1 MDGSGQARRRG
12 PVFVGKTFPRVVG
25 SCSSGILTP
34 CSCAVRWVRQ
44 VRDWT
49 PLLSHFWTFTVEHS
63 GALGS
68 KNPVE
73 SNWYSLVS
81 PARILE
87 WKNHLCGLNH
97 GSNHDS
103 EELLNCYTWR
113 ERIKVGVRKI
123 HFYCASSTADGG
135 SWEQE
140 TAVPDTSDL
149 GQRPSALCCS
159 RGGTVALL
167 CLWQL
172 GRTWPV
178 AYSGCQIIPKR
189 WHLVSVLGGTRLLF
203 ARTSLHLWELHRAAF
218 LLQQIEGLPW
228 LFFSWLCLLLVTVD
242 ILCGL
247 VWHVWLKPFRAKWLI
262 IRSFLLFPVIA

>member
-159 RGGTVALL
+159 RGGVVALL

-203 ARTSLHLWELHRAAF
+203 ARTSLHLWELPFCCNKLRVSPGCFSAGCACCWWLLTSFVGWFDMSDWNPSELNGSLLEASCYF
-218 LLQQIEGLPW
+218 LW
-228 LFFSWLCLLLVTVD
+228 
-242 ILCGL
+242 
-247 VWHVWLKPFRAKWLI
+247 
-262 IRSFLLFPVIA
+262 

>member
-1 MDGSGQARRRG
+1 MPILPVQVMDGSGQARRRG

-49 PLLSHFWTFTVEHS
+49 PLLSHCWTFTVDHS

-87 WKNHLCGLNH
+87 WKNHLCWL
-97 GSNHDS
+97 S

-135 SWEQE
+135 MELRTRNCSSWHIWPRAASFSLVLQQ
-140 TAVPDTSDL
+140 
-149 GQRPSALCCS
+149 GWCGGSAL
-159 RGGTVALL
+159 
-167 CLWQL
+167 
-172 GRTWPV
+172 PV
-178 AYSGCQIIPKR
+178 TTGKN
-189 WHLVSVLGGTRLLF
+189 
-203 ARTSLHLWELHRAAF
+203 
-218 LLQQIEGLPW
+218 
-228 LFFSWLCLLLVTVD
+228 VT
-242 ILCGL
+242 CGL
-247 VWHVWLKPFRAKWLI
+247 FWLPDNTKEVTFGLCPWRYQVVICKNQPAFVGAPSSCLSVATNWGSPLVVFQLAVLVAGDCWHPLWAGLTCLTETLQ
-262 IRSFLLFPVIA
+262 S

>member
-1 MDGSGQARRRG
+1 MPILPVQVMDGSGQARRRG

-49 PLLSHFWTFTVEHS
+49 PLLSRCWTFTVEHS

-81 PARILE
+81 PAQILE
-87 WKNHLCGLNH
+87 WKNHLCWL
-97 GSNHDS
+97 S

-135 SWEQE
+135 MELRREQE

-159 RGGTVALL
+159 RGGVVALL

-178 AYSGCQIIPKR
+178 AYSGCQNNTKEVTFGLCPRRYQVVICKNQPAFVGAPSSCLSVATNWGSPLVVFQLAVLVAGDC
-189 WHLVSVLGGTRLLF
+189 WHP
-203 ARTSLHLWELHRAAF
+203 LWAGLTCLTET
-218 LLQQIEGLPW
+218 LQ
-228 LFFSWLCLLLVTVD
+228 S
-242 ILCGL
+242 
-247 VWHVWLKPFRAKWLI
+247 
-262 IRSFLLFPVIA
+262 